1 MSVPKRKTYDNNFKA
16 KVVLAALKGDRTL
29 SQIVKQFSVS
39 TSMIHLWRKTFL
51 ENINNSFPDYR
62 AGKTG
67 SNKCNCG
74 ISEKEAE
81 NLYAKI
87 GKLEIK
93 NDFLVKKL

>member
-1 MSVPKRKTYDNNFKA
+1 MSVPKRKTYDNHFKV
-16 KVVLAALKGDRTL
+16 KVVLAVLKGDRTL

-39 TSMIHLWRKTFL
+39 TSMIHLWKKTFL
-51 ENINNSFPDYR
+51 ENINNAFPDYR
-62 AGKTG
+62 SGKAG

>member
-16 KVVLAALKGDRTL
+16 KVVLAVLKGDRTL

-39 TSMIHLWRKTFL
+39 TSMIHLWKKTFL
-51 ENINNSFPDYR
+51 ENINNAFPDYR
-62 AGKTG
+62 SGKAG

>member
-1 MSVPKRKTYDNNFKA
+1 MSVPKRKTYDNKFKV
-16 KVVLAALKGDRTL
+16 KVVLAVLKGDRTL

-39 TSMIHLWRKTFL
+39 TSMIHLWKKTFL
-51 ENINNSFPDYR
+51 ENINNAFPDYR
-62 AGKTG
+62 SGKAG